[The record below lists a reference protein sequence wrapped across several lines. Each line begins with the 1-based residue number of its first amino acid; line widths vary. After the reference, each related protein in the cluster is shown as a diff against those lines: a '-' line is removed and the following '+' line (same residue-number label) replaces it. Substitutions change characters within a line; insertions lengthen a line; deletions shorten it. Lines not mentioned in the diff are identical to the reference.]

1 MHIYLKNRCPI
12 CGHEV
17 MATSHGYKC
26 EGCGLLIPQYIA
38 NRYITLSEAEDI
50 LAQKSVILDGFSN
63 ADNTIFSA
71 IPIIRNGKV
80 ETEKRISACPFGQ
93 HGLIAVGT
101 HKFYCTAHSY
111 CIINCHFM
119 LRRSYNGYRLT
130 VDDVLNL
137 LHNGQISF
145 VGFDKND
152 ELKEQI
158 IVKSKFKFKP
168 ELKAVL

>member
-1 MHIYLKNRCPI
+1 
-12 CGHEV
+12 
-17 MATSHGYKC
+17 
-26 EGCGLLIPQYIA
+26 
-38 NRYITLSEAEDI
+38 
-50 LAQKSVILDGFSN
+50 
-63 ADNTIFSA
+63 
-71 IPIIRNGKV
+71 
-80 ETEKRISACPFGQ
+80 
-93 HGLIAVGT
+93 
-101 HKFYCTAHSY
+101 
-111 CIINCHFM
+111 M